1 MEENPAYTGPA
12 ILVTSGPRQRI
23 ATLEPAVR
31 QVSKILSLAVVASS
45 STSIGEAERGTTTLP
60 VKSHQSGCRR
70 MGVSEREEKR
80 EPELLLLPG
89 GAVYLFSAVAI
100 RQQQPHQHSNADG
113 PSYRSLLNACT
124 LNEGNSRHIKP
135 IIIDSC
141 TVDLNRPVQPFCPT
155 YQPAILFIR
164 SHPDYP
170 TQKISFSF
178 FIIFFFFFASDKM
191 SSYFL
196 GGRNEG
202 K

>member
-1 MEENPAYTGPA
+1 MFFPSIVKSQVTLSDVRSGMEENPAYTGPA

-170 TQKISFSF
+170 TQKISF
-178 FIIFFFFFASDKM
+178 
-191 SSYFL
+191 
-196 GGRNEG
+196 
-202 K
+202 